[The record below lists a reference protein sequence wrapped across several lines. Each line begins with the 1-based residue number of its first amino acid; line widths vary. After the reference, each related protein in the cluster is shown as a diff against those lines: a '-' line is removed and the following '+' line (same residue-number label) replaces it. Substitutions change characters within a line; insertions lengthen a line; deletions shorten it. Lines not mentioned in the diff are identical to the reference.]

1 MLTRGLHTGQL
12 PTSHG
17 IKTVRPRPDRI
28 SPCKSRRGSAFS
40 GGFGDDNEVMLDS
53 IRKGLNELPKTLAA
67 FGDRTEGATWRQK
80 ISDWEQTLENMEKAH
95 NGDASPRSRMARE
108 WMPEGREKARTS
120 DAPPG
125 SRART
130 WRQAGSDQDRAM
142 YEVAVAVDVEEY
154 PESYALWLD
163 VPGLQKSDVKIQV
176 SPSMRTMTISG
187 ERKRDGSAEPTGRV
201 RHERKMGKFSRTVR
215 LAKDLDASTITA
227 KVDRGVLHVT
237 ARKVPVV
244 EPEDDCLEIPIQ

>member
-1 MLTRGLHTGQL
+1 M
-12 PTSHG
+12 
-17 IKTVRPRPDRI
+17 
-28 SPCKSRRGSAFS
+28 
-40 GGFGDDNEVMLDS
+40 
-53 IRKGLNELPKTLAA
+53 AA

-163 VPGLQKSDVKIQV
+163 VPGLQKSDVKVQKH
-176 SPSMRTMTISG
+176 P
-187 ERKRDGSAEPTGRV
+187 P
-201 RHERKMGKFSRTVR
+201 
-215 LAKDLDASTITA
+215 
-227 KVDRGVLHVT
+227 
-237 ARKVPVV
+237 P
-244 EPEDDCLEIPIQ
+244 PECWY